1 MLDLALDSRLFLYNK
16 IDCAVQE
23 LDILLN
29 TENTELIG
37 YPTFGTE
44 FETFLWT
51 LTPTVN
57 ALEEYILDKINAHT
71 IFCKSCDIK
80 INIHYLQGEYRSI
93 YYVQIFLSDNDG
105 NTAEKIYR
113 FQ

>member
-23 LDILLN
+23 LDMLLN

-57 ALEEYILDKINAHT
+57 ALEEYILDKIN
-71 IFCKSCDIK
+71 
-80 INIHYLQGEYRSI
+80 IHYLQGEYRSI